1 MRKSAIIL
9 AGGFSNRFGQDKGLL
24 RLGDRPLIIRILDKV
39 STLVDEVLVVVN
51 SVDQKEDYTCLDS
64 TVEIVV
70 DKYRIQSPVVGAL
83 SGFERAQ
90 GEYSLLLPCDT
101 PFVSREVAE
110 LLLKSCIGSDAAIPR
125 WPKDHIEPLQAA
137 YFTESALAASK
148 KALQGEKVSM
158 HLLISYLEK
167 VRYVSTSSIRQ
178 MDPKLMTFFNVN
190 SPEDLGKAE
199 RILLAGFR
207 EERTKSGQQPI

>member
-9 AGGFSNRFGQDKGLL
+9 AGGVSNRFGQDKGLL
-24 RLGDRPLIIRILDKV
+24 RLGDRPLILRILDKV
-39 STLVDEVLVVVN
+39 STVVDEVLVIVN

-70 DKYRIQSPVVGAL
+70 DKCRIQSPVVGAL
-83 SGFERAQ
+83 TGFERAQ

-110 LLLKSCIGSDAAIPR
+110 FLLRSCVDHDAAIPR
-125 WPKDHIEPLQAA
+125 WPKGHVEPLQAA
-137 YFTESALAASK
+137 YLTKSALTASK
-148 KALQGEKVSM
+148 KALQGEKISM

-167 VRYVSTSSIRQ
+167 VLYVSTTSIKQ
-178 MDPKLMTFFNVN
+178 MDPKLMTFLNIN

-199 RILLAGFR
+199 GMLHANLRK
-207 EERTKSGQQPI
+207 EKTKNG

>member
-9 AGGFSNRFGQDKGLL
+9 AGGVSNRFGQDKGLL
-24 RLGDRPLIIRILDKV
+24 RLGDRPLILRILDKV
-39 STLVDEVLVVVN
+39 STVVDEVLVIVN

-83 SGFERAQ
+83 TGFERAQ

-101 PFVSREVAE
+101 PFVSKEVAK
-110 LLLKSCIGSDAAIPR
+110 LLLRSCVDHDAAIPR

-137 YFTESALAASK
+137 YCTKSALTASK
-148 KALQGEKVSM
+148 KALLGEKISM

-167 VRYVSTSSIRQ
+167 VRYVPTSSIKQ
-178 MDPKLMTFFNVN
+178 MDPKLMTFLNIN

-199 RILLAGFR
+199 RMLHANLR
-207 EERTKSGQQPI
+207 KEKTKNG